1 MDLHY
6 TDAQE
11 AFRADA
17 RAWLAAHA
25 PEPRSLPSLDTAE
38 GFEAHRA
45 WEAELAADRWSV
57 VSWPEEYGGRGVGIL
72 EWLVFEEEYWRAQ
85 APLRVSQNGV
95 FLLAPTMFEF
105 GTEEQKA
112 RFLPPM
118 ASAAE
123 IWCQGWSEPD
133 AGSDLAGIRSRAR
146 RSDTEGGWVLSGQK
160 TWASR
165 GAFAEWCFGLFRT
178 DPEAERHRGLTYFL
192 VDMATPGVTVRPIPQ
207 IDGETGFAEL
217 FFEDVFVPD
226 DLVLGEVGRGWNVAM
241 ATAGSE
247 RGLSLRS
254 PARYS
259 RAADRLVDL
268 YADTLAVD
276 PARARRSADAVAQA
290 WMDAEAYR
298 LNTLWTATRVLDGG
312 SVGPEASANKI
323 HWSQTD
329 LAIHRAALDLLGPG
343 GRAPRR
349 RGRRAVAG
357 RLPVRP
363 GRPDLRR
370 HQRDPAERG
379 GRAHARAAPGL
390 RRHHAL
396 RLHRPAARVPR
407 RRPPGARQGVHD
419 RRRARRL

>member
-1 MDLHY
+1 MDELTDQPMDLQW

-11 AFRADA
+11 AFRAEA
-17 RAWLAAHA
+17 RAWLASHA
-25 PEPRSLPSLDTAE
+25 PAPRSLPSLDTAE

-45 WEAELAADRWSV
+45 WEGELAADRWSV
-57 VSWPEEYGGRGVGIL
+57 VSWPEEFGGRGVGIL
-72 EWLVFEEEYWRAQ
+72 EWLVFEEEYWRVQ

-105 GTEEQKA
+105 GTAAQKA

-118 ASAAE
+118 ASARE

-146 RSDTEGGWVLSGQK
+146 RSESEGGWVLSGQK

-178 DPEAERHRGLTYFL
+178 DPDAERHRGLTYFL
-192 VDMATPGVTVRPIPQ
+192 IDLATPGVTVRPIPQ

-226 DLVLGEVGRGWNVAM
+226 DLVLGDVGKGWNVAM

-259 RAADRLVDL
+259 RAADRLVEL
-268 YADTLAVD
+268 YADRVAAD
-276 PARARRSADAVAQA
+276 PARAQRSADAVAKA

-298 LNTLWTATRVLDGG
+298 LNTLWTATRGQCQQDPLVRDG
-312 SVGPEASANKI
+312 PR
-323 HWSQTD
+323 H
-329 LAIHRAALDLLGPG
+329 PP
-343 GRAPRR
+343 GRARPARPRSR
-349 RGRRAVAG
+349 VPRGRRRCTVA
-357 RLPVRP
+357 RRIPLRP
-363 GRPDLRR
+363 GGAHLRR
-370 HQRDPAERG
+370 HQRDPTQRG
-379 GRAHARAAPGL
+379 GRAHARTAARL
-390 RRHHAL
+390 TRSDDHAL
-396 RLHRPAARVPR
+396 RLHRSTARVPG
-407 RRPPGARQGVHD
+407 RRPPGPGQGVHD
-419 RRRARRL
+419 RRRACRL